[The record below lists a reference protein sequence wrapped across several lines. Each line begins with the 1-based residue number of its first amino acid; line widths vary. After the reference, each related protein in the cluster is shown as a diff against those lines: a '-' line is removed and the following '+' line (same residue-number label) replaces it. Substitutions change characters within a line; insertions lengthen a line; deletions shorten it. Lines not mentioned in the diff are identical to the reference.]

1 MEDLEKLAAKR
12 AKQREYQRA
21 YEQRKKNG
29 ESPRPPGRPAN
40 TPEVLWSKVDIKGE
54 DECWPWK
61 GALKKDGYGRVQI
74 NEWNYYAHRVIFN
87 LAYPGVIELKAP
99 KSYAET
105 GFLLHTCDNPSCCN
119 PKHLESGTQ
128 ADNVK
133 DMWLRN
139 RAKPQGKTPFTLA
152 DYQQVIKEYKDG
164 VTVQELT
171 KKWKRDR
178 STISGIVNGWY
189 KPYLKLLDS

>member
-1 MEDLEKLAAKR
+1 MANPLIIRDLKLYFRIKEHINKHGSVRIDLDPCWNWERYGSTTNIGAGILSINGDHHLVHILMHR
-12 AKQREYQRA
+12 LFN
-21 YEQRKKNG
+21 KK
-29 ESPRPPGRPAN
+29 S
-40 TPEVLWSKVDIKGE
+40 T
-54 DECWPWK
+54 
-61 GALKKDGYGRVQI
+61 
-74 NEWNYYAHRVIFN
+74 N
-87 LAYPGVIELKAP
+87 LTENVVRHK
-99 KSYAET
+99 
-105 GFLLHTCDNPSCCN
+105 CDNPSCCN